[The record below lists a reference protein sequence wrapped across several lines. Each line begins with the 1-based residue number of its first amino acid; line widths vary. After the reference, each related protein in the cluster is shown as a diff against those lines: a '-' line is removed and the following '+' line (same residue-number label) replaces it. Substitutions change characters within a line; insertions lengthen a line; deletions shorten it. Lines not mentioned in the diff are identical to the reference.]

1 MKVLQFNPGT
11 RALLYG
17 ITVLVYLFVFM
28 PLIFVIYA
36 SFDPNEIMS
45 FPYKGF
51 SMRWYKEFFASPML
65 YLAAGNSFLLAA
77 LSGLSATVLGGL
89 AAYAIA
95 RLTFHG
101 KTLLQ
106 TTISAPMV
114 ISKIVLGVALLTLMV
129 DFGLPRGLGSLV
141 MLHTMLCLPF
151 GFLVIWARLLTS
163 GRNFEEAALTLGA
176 DDIKTA
182 YEVTVPMLGPA
193 LLGSFLLC
201 FTVSFDEFSATQFL
215 VVPRTQTMPIQIYS
229 MIQTGVTP
237 TVNVFATLLTLIT
250 VVIPLIA
257 QIAFGAFRRTFVV
270 K

>member
-1 MKVLQFNPGT
+1 
-11 RALLYG
+11 
-17 ITVLVYLFVFM
+17 LV
-28 PLIFVIYA
+28 
-36 SFDPNEIMS
+36 
-45 FPYKGF
+45 
-51 SMRWYKEFFASPML
+51 ASP
-65 YLAAGNSFLLAA
+65 
-77 LSGLSATVLGGL
+77 GGME
-89 AAYAIA
+89 AYAVR
-95 RLTFHG
+95 RLPCRCN
-101 KTLLQ
+101 TLIH
-106 TTISAPMV
+106 TTISAHMRN
-114 ISKIVLGVALLTLMV
+114 SKIVLCVALPALLV

-141 MLHTMLCLPF
+141 MRHTMLCLPF
-151 GFLVIWARLLTS
+151 RLLVIWARLLTS

-201 FTVSFDEFSATQFL
+201 FTVSFDEFSATQVL